1 MKRNINKNKGMT
13 TPELVL
19 AIMMLATF
27 TGIFVLVTQFISSF
41 FQPLNYEAKE
51 EYIKAEK
58 DLTDVLADH
67 LVINKTI
74 DNIIELFS
82 QPGIDRS
89 FFLGLACT
97 SLPKQEWQIPSL
109 ESNFPNTYELCIKPA
124 FPESSYQS
132 LQKMESRP
140 GIYILYAKP
149 VNGMITFNSLP
160 LRRIFCRP
168 RPFCS
173 L

>member
-1 MKRNINKNKGMT
+1 MKNNTNKNKGMT
-13 TPELVL
+13 SPEFVL
-19 AIMMLATF
+19 AIMMLSAF
-27 TGIFVLVTQFISSF
+27 TGVFVLVTQFISSF
-41 FQPLNYEAKE
+41 FQPLNFEAKE
-51 EYIKAEK
+51 EFIKAEIG
-58 DLTDVLADH
+58 LTDVLADH
-67 LVINKTI
+67 LVINETI
-74 DNIIELFS
+74 DNLIELFS

-89 FFLGLACT
+89 FFFGLACS
-97 SLPKQEWQIPSL
+97 SLPKEEWQIPSL

-149 VNGMITFNSLP
+149 LAGITFNSLP
-160 LRRIFCRP
+160 VRRIFCRP

>member
-1 MKRNINKNKGMT
+1 MKSNQNKGMT
-13 TPELVL
+13 STELVL
-19 AIMMLATF
+19 AMMMLSTF
-27 TGIFVLVTQFISSF
+27 TGVFVLVTQFISSF
-41 FQPLNYEAKE
+41 FQPLNDEARE
-51 EYIKAEK
+51 EYIEAEK

-74 DNIIELFS
+74 DNVIELFS

-89 FFLGLACT
+89 FFLGLSCS

-109 ESNFPNTYELCIKPA
+109 ESNFPNTYELCIKSA

-149 VNGMITFNSLP
+149 LNGITFNSLP
-160 LRRIFCRP
+160 VRRIFCRP